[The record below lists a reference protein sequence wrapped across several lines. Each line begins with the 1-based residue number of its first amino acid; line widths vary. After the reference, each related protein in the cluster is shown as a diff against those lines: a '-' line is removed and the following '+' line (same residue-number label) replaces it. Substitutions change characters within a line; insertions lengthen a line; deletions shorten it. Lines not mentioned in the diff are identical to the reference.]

1 MDGMRC
7 MVWGGWDGVRWNGM
21 KLSKISHGC
30 DANEI
35 ALSSQLYGTDRTGTH
50 DTDSRELMFLTD
62 NAGTFFLLFSGA
74 NSYRFEAA
82 SRSAESS
89 CNQVK
94 TSKHGQPETLMFRMV
109 VLRGLLARIQ
119 RLRSLP

>member
-1 MDGMRC
+1 MTMTTVARIRSTAMRVGGVGWDGVDGMRC
-7 MVWGGWDGVRWNGM
+7 MVWGGWDGGRWNGM

-62 NAGTFFLLFSGA
+62 NAGTFFFTLQRRKLVQV
-74 NSYRFEAA
+74 
-82 SRSAESS
+82 RS
-89 CNQVK
+89 C
-94 TSKHGQPETLMFRMV
+94 
-109 VLRGLLARIQ
+109 LAVG
-119 RLRSLP
+119 